1 MKLILKIAVVM
12 LVLFL
17 GSYIFLNKFIS
28 PEFIKEKVSKT
39 VSQKIHRDVVIGGN
53 LSWSLFPRIK
63 ISIHDVKL
71 GNPANFQGS
80 HPFFLEVS
88 KLDLGLDPFKLIRK
102 KIEVNYLAVDGLS
115 VFLFVNNKG
124 QNSWNLSMSNEK
136 PSLNKNREQ
145 EISSDSKEAL
155 LNLNIG
161 SFVLNNVNVSYE
173 DKIKNKKIDL
183 KKLHVNTSGV
193 KANIPFKFISSG
205 VVELDKDKNVQFDLS
220 SNVLFAS
227 DGSKIQLDHFSSKSK
242 IQMPGMLPAVLSE
255 QGEIIVDIEKK
266 YFWIQDLQ
274 GQFDAAM
281 VKGFLEGSFQ
291 DINSP
296 SISGSLILLPVD
308 PKRLLQVFKQTVPV
322 FQNSNA
328 LNRFS
333 AEFQFHVTPN
343 VLMMNDMKVKLD
355 DSTVL
360 GSVGITDLKN
370 KTFQFDLNLDQVDM
384 NRYVLKS
391 AAATGNVSQAA
402 TSSNKNLSDNEIKIP
417 TILQQL
423 SGFGSLNVD
432 AIQIQ
437 KMPIHGLSIN
447 LSAKQGVYMINPLKM
462 KFAQGNYIGRLQFNS
477 LTPTFNLK
485 GTFLGIDAQT
495 LMASLKPVT
504 RVQISGKADV
514 TENLTT
520 QGKSKLAL
528 LKNLNGNVLFVFQK
542 GVLQGIDLPYY
553 VALGKSLILNQ
564 TTTSELNTHQTE
576 FGTFSGSF
584 ELSQGIANNQ
594 DFLLQGPHL
603 QGKGGGTVDLVNQ
616 KIDFQLSVTLNGSS
630 ARPLPLIISGPF
642 DSVLIY
648 PDIKK
653 IAVTQINEQVQKQLN
668 GRVGQ
673 VLEKNLGKESSDVIK
688 DALGNLFH

>member
-1 MKLILKIAVVM
+1 M

-17 GSYIFLNKFIS
+17 GAYVFLNKFIS

-39 VSQKIHRDVVIGGN
+39 VSQKIHRDVLIGGN

-88 KLDLGLDPFKLIRK
+88 KLDLGLNPFELIRK
-102 KIEVNYLAVDGLS
+102 RIEVNYLAVDGLN
-115 VFLFVNNKG
+115 VFLFVNNQG
-124 QNSWNLSMSNEK
+124 QNSWDLRTPNEK
-136 PSLNKNREQ
+136 STLHNNRKQ

-161 SFVLNNVNVSYE
+161 SFVLNNVNVFYE

-193 KANIPFKFISSG
+193 RADTPFKFISSG
-205 VVELDKDKNVQFDLS
+205 AVDLDKDKNVQFDLS

-227 DGSKIQLDHFSSKSK
+227 DGSKIQFDHFSSKNK
-242 IQMPGMLPAVLSE
+242 IQMPGMLPVELSE
-255 QGEIIVDIEKK
+255 QGKIIIDVEKK
-266 YFWIQDLQ
+266 YFWIQNFQ
-274 GQFDAAM
+274 GQFDAAVM
-281 VKGFLEGSFQ
+281 KGSLEGSLQ
-291 DINSP
+291 DTNNP
-296 SISGSLILLPVD
+296 SISGTLMLSPVD
-308 PKRLLQVFKQTVPV
+308 PKRFFQLFKQPVPV

-328 LNRFS
+328 LGRVS

-343 VLMMNDMKVKLD
+343 VLMIHDMKVKLD

-360 GSVGITDLKN
+360 GSVGVADLKN
-370 KTFQFDLNLDQVDM
+370 KIFQFDLNLDQVDM
-384 NRYVLKS
+384 NRYTLKS
-391 AAATGNVSQAA
+391 ADAGVSKVSP
-402 TSSNKNLSDNEIKIP
+402 SSNKNLSDNEIKIP
-417 TILQQL
+417 AILQQL
-423 SGFGSLNVD
+423 SGFGSLSVD

-477 LTPTFNLK
+477 LTPTFGLK

-504 RVQISGKADV
+504 RIQISGKADV

-564 TTTSELNTHQTE
+564 TTTSEPNTHQTE

-584 ELSQGIANNQ
+584 DISQGIASNK

-630 ARPLPLIISGPF
+630 ARPLPLVISGPF

-653 IAVTQINEQVQKQLN
+653 MAVTQINEQVQKQLN
-668 GRVGQ
+668 GTVGQ